1 MCSADEVSGIHTLLI
16 WDLETKAVLQDIST
30 IHKVGVFQV
39 LSRGDILLTRDKN
52 GLLCVW
58 DSDLAAS
65 QQYKVGSMIQP

>member
-65 QQYKVGSMIQP
+65 HQYKVGSMIQP